1 MPGVSNHSITSKILF
16 CDIRR
21 YNSSMGFSPFSAE
34 RRYERPD
41 TSIDQRTFDEHGG
54 VVEIDALSHDE
65 VWTDVLSVGRS
76 FNRNIADQ
84 KLGVAMQG
92 RRGEVLVTR
101 SELLQET
108 RAVPYRAKRHER
120 PNLTL
125 THRETRENLPRENEK
140 LSLTTAR
147 HGRHTRGYSPLPES
161 ATMSANLKL
170 AAGGFQT
177 NLGREYKLLALA
189 EEAAAT
195 SQREESV
202 RRKSRPPTDDIQF

>member
-1 MPGVSNHSITSKILF
+1 
-16 CDIRR
+16 
-21 YNSSMGFSPFSAE
+21 MGFFPVSPE
-34 RRYERPD
+34 RKYERSE
-41 TSIDQRTFDEHGG
+41 TAIDQRAFDEHGA
-54 VVEIDALSHDE
+54 VVEIDALTHDE

-84 KLGVAMQG
+84 KLGVALQG

-125 THRETRENLPRENEK
+125 SHRETRENLPRENEK

-147 HGRHTRGYSPLPES
+147 HGRHTRGYSPLPERG
-161 ATMSANLKL
+161 TMSANQKL
-170 AAGGFQT
+170 AAGGFQS

-189 EEAAAT
+189 EDAAAT
-195 SQREESV
+195 RQREESA
-202 RRKSRPPTDDIQF
+202 RRKSRLPTDDIQF